1 MTDIRPGTTGYMQAR
16 IALFIAGLVPFIL
29 IYTVQPTLPLF
40 AEEFHISAPVAS
52 LTLSF
57 TTGLLAVT
65 MLIAGA
71 ISEKIGMKR
80 LMVTSMIITS
90 IFAILSSFSQSF
102 ISLLI
107 YRTGLGIVVAGVPSI
122 AMAYIGK
129 IFTPLQTTMM
139 MGFYIAGSSIGGMSG
154 RLLTGL
160 LTDLFSWRIAFAIIG
175 VVTLVLSVLFWYTLP
190 SSTLKE
196 SPQRLNWRSIWES
209 YRMHLTNRRI
219 NYLFLLGFLLMGS
232 FVSMY
237 NYIGFL
243 LVEAPYSLS
252 QTLIG
257 FIFIVY
263 LSGTFSSIYMG
274 KKAAQY
280 GKRFILKLS
289 FTMTIAGVL
298 ITLIPVLFFKI
309 SGLAIF
315 TFGFFASH
323 SIVSALVTEY
333 AHDQKPQ
340 ASSLYLLF
348 YYLGSSVLGSIG
360 GYFWEHLHWAGV
372 IGFNFCLLISGFIF
386 LNVWGDQSSKAGFQ
400 GKNYAESSK

>member
-1 MTDIRPGTTGYMQAR
+1 MTDIQPGTTAYKKAKL
-16 IALFIAGLVPFIL
+16 ALFIAGLVPFIL

-40 AEEFHISAPVAS
+40 AEEFHVSAPIAS
-52 LTLSF
+52 LTLSL
-57 TTGLLAVT
+57 TTGFLAVT
-65 MLIAGA
+65 MLIAGT
-71 ISEKIGMKR
+71 ISEKVGMKR
-80 LMVTSMIITS
+80 LMVASMIITS
-90 IFAILSSFSQSF
+90 FFAILSSFSQNF
-102 ISLLI
+102 ATLLVF
-107 YRTGLGIVVAGVPSI
+107 RTCLGIVVAGVPSI

-129 IFTPLQTTMM
+129 TFQPLQTAMI

-160 LTDLFSWRIAFAIIG
+160 LTDLFTWRVAFAMIG
-175 VVTLVLSVLFWYTLP
+175 GVTLILSVLFWYTLP
-190 SSTLKE
+190 SSSVKE
-196 SPQRLNWRSIWES
+196 KQQRLNWKS
-209 YRMHLTNRRI
+209 YQMHLFNQRI

-243 LVEAPYSLS
+243 LVNPPYNLS

-263 LSGTFSSIYMG
+263 LCGTFSSVYMG
-274 KKAAQY
+274 KKATQY

-289 FTMTIAGVL
+289 FTLAIIGVL
-298 ITLIPVLFFKI
+298 ITLIPVLVFKI
-309 SGLAIF
+309 TGLAIF
-315 TFGFFASH
+315 TFGFFAAH

-333 AHDQKPQ
+333 AIDYKPQ

-360 GYFWEHLHWAGV
+360 GYFWEHLHWPGV
-372 IGFNFCLLISGFIF
+372 IGFNFCLLVSGFIL
-386 LNVWGDQSSKAGFQ
+386 LNVLGKQSLKTGYQ
-400 GKNYAESSK
+400 QKKYAESSK